1 MSDNF
6 FEQNKGNL
14 YDIIFI
20 DADHTYNAVSKDI
33 RNSISMIED
42 GGIICG
48 DDLNLQLN
56 EVDKKIA
63 NINKNKDFIQDPNT
77 KKNYHPGVT
86 IAVDEFFGKVNSW
99 GGFWAIQKI
108 KYMA

>member
-1 MSDNF
+1 
-6 FEQNKGNL
+6 
-14 YDIIFI
+14 
-20 DADHTYNAVSKDI
+20 
-33 RNSISMIED
+33 MIED

-77 KKNYHPGVT
+77 KKLSPVVT

-99 GGFWAIQKI
+99 AVFNTKKSNTWHNISKRYTYNISVNILLKNFYIKPKI
-108 KYMA
+108 TTMI